1 MATSLYFNNF
11 ESSMEQH
18 LIEDLVIESIRIY
31 GNDVYYIPRTAGAKD
46 DILNEDDL
54 STYNRAYFIEMYIK
68 NVDGFEGEG
77 EFLSKFGVEVRDE
90 VILTVSKRSFEL
102 GVSSFTG
109 NIRPLEG
116 DLIYFPMARAG
127 SLWEINFV
135 EHEAI
140 FYQMGQLQTYDLKLS
155 LFEYSNETF
164 NTGVEQIDNLF
175 EFKERTSNTSIE
187 YLETQDTLADNF
199 TIEEAADDII
209 DFTEANPFSEGG
221 RW

>member
-1 MATSLYFNNF
+1 
-11 ESSMEQH
+11 MEQY
-18 LIEDLVIESIRIY
+18 LIEDLVIESIKIY
-31 GNDVYYIPRTAGAKD
+31 GHDVYYITRTVGAKD

-54 STYNRAYFIEMYIK
+54 STYKRADFIEMYIK

-77 EFLSKFGVEVRDE
+77 DFLSKFGVEVRDE
-90 VILTVSKRSFEL
+90 MTLTVSKRRFEL
-102 GVSSFTG
+102 DVSQFTR
-109 NIRPLEG
+109 NDRPLEG
-116 DLIYFPMARAG
+116 DLIYFPMAKAG
-127 SLWEINFV
+127 SLWEITFV

-140 FYQMGQLQTYDLKLS
+140 FYQMGELQTYDLRLS

-164 NTGVEQIDNLF
+164 NTGIEEIDNLF
-175 EFKERTSNTSIE
+175 ESKETTSNTSIE

-209 DFTEANPFSEGG
+209 DFSEANPFSEGG

>member
-1 MATSLYFNNF
+1 
-11 ESSMEQH
+11 MEQY
-18 LIEDLVIESIRIY
+18 LIEDLVIESIKIY
-31 GNDVYYIPRTAGAKD
+31 GHDVYYITRTVGAKD

-54 STYNRAYFIEMYIK
+54 STFNRADFIEMYIK

-77 EFLSKFGVEVRDE
+77 DFLSKFGVEVRDE
-90 VILTVSKRSFEL
+90 MTLTVSKRRFEL
-102 GVSSFTG
+102 DISRFTG
-109 NIRPLEG
+109 NDRPLEG
-116 DLIYFPMARAG
+116 DLIYFPMAKAG
-127 SLWEINFV
+127 SLWEITFV

-140 FYQMGQLQTYDLKLS
+140 FYQMGELQTYDLRLS

-164 NTGVEQIDNLF
+164 NTGIEEIDNLF
-175 EFKERTSNTSIE
+175 ESKETTSNTSIE

-209 DFTEANPFSEGG
+209 DFSEANPFSEGG

>member
-1 MATSLYFNNF
+1 
-11 ESSMEQH
+11 MEQY
-18 LIEDLVIESIRIY
+18 LIEDLVIESIKIY
-31 GNDVYYIPRTAGAKD
+31 GHDVYYITRTVGAKD

-54 STYNRAYFIEMYIK
+54 STYKRADFIEMYIK

-77 EFLSKFGVEVRDE
+77 DFLSKFGVEVRDE
-90 VILTVSKRSFEL
+90 MTLTVSKRRFEL
-102 GVSSFTG
+102 DVSQFTR
-109 NIRPLEG
+109 NDRPLEG
-116 DLIYFPMARAG
+116 DLIYFPMAKAG
-127 SLWEINFV
+127 SLWEITFV

-140 FYQMGQLQTYDLKLS
+140 FYQMGELQTYDLRLS

-164 NTGVEQIDNLF
+164 NTGIEEIDNLF
-175 EFKERTSNTSIE
+175 EFKETTSNTSIE

-209 DFTEANPFSEGG
+209 DFSEANPFSEGG

>member
-1 MATSLYFNNF
+1 
-11 ESSMEQH
+11 MEQY
-18 LIEDLVIESIRIY
+18 LIEDLVIESIKIY
-31 GNDVYYIPRTAGAKD
+31 GHDVYYITRTVGAKD

-54 STYNRAYFIEMYIK
+54 STYKRADFIEMYIK

-77 EFLSKFGVEVRDE
+77 DFLSKFGVEVRDE
-90 VILTVSKRSFEL
+90 MTLTVSKRRFEL
-102 GVSSFTG
+102 DISRFTG
-109 NIRPLEG
+109 NDRPLEG
-116 DLIYFPMARAG
+116 DLIYFPMAKAG
-127 SLWEINFV
+127 SLWEITFV

-140 FYQMGQLQTYDLKLS
+140 FYQMGELQTYYLRLS

-164 NTGVEQIDNLF
+164 NTGIEEIDNLF
-175 EFKERTSNTSIE
+175 EFKETTSNTSIE

-209 DFTEANPFSEGG
+209 DFSEANPFSEGG